1 MEEKNSLKGFL
12 VKKFL
17 MVIVEIA
24 ICEFIINLLYSSLV
38 FPGLRNKIGG
48 PFFENLGDGIYGSS
62 ALYTTFFWFF
72 GEALL
77 FLLPDIAAKSVRS
90 FINTYFY
97 RILPQEIGVLSQ
109 DSGQEIWNLYYI
121 GCLILLLLLIFIALL
136 PYAAGAV
143 KFGRLI
149 QKEMEQRWKEGRER
163 QQGYER
169 RRSLM
174 LSDIAHD
181 LKTPITTINGYAQA
195 LRDEVV
201 TGDDKK
207 KQYLNAICNKSQ
219 RMDDLITLLFE
230 YVKIDSEGFSLHKER
245 ADILEVLREN
255 VALFYADFERK
266 GIEVELDIP
275 EQCIWWEIDKIQ
287 FSRAVANLLN
297 NELRHVEKGEMVVI
311 RLLWDEDRERV
322 SILFGDT
329 GEQIPDEI
337 AKHIFEPFVMGDA
350 SRSTKGGSG
359 LGLSISSKIVKMHGG
374 RLYLDRNSTQEYKK
388 AFVIVL
394 WN

>member
-1 MEEKNSLKGFL
+1 ME
-12 VKKFL
+12 
-17 MVIVEIA
+17 
-24 ICEFIINLLYSSLV
+24 
-38 FPGLRNKIGG
+38 
-48 PFFENLGDGIYGSS
+48 
-62 ALYTTFFWFF
+62 
-72 GEALL
+72 
-77 FLLPDIAAKSVRS
+77 
-90 FINTYFY
+90 
-97 RILPQEIGVLSQ
+97 
-109 DSGQEIWNLYYI
+109 
-121 GCLILLLLLIFIALL
+121 
-136 PYAAGAV
+136 
-143 KFGRLI
+143 
-149 QKEMEQRWKEGRER
+149 
-163 QQGYER
+163 
-169 RRSLM
+169 
-174 LSDIAHD
+174 SDIAHE
-181 LKTPITTINGYAQA
+181 LKTPIPTITGYAQA

-245 ADILEVLREN
+245 ADIVEVLREN